1 MRINTNIN
9 SMRTQEYMRQNQAK
23 MSNSMDRLSSGKRI
37 NNASDDA
44 AGLAIATRMR
54 ARENGLGVA
63 ANNTQDGISLI
74 RTADSAMN
82 SVSNIL
88 LRMRDLAN
96 QSANGTN
103 TDANKAA
110 LDKEFSALKDQ
121 IDYISKNTEFND
133 KKLLDGSNNTISIQT
148 LDSNDTNKQIK
159 IQLANTSAVSLNID
173 RLGINGNP
181 AGKPI
186 VSVSQTLIDNAKT
199 DGADQGNATALK
211 SFTYVAST
219 EPEKANER
227 TAAVDKFITNFNAV
241 KSAMNEEDVA
251 NISAAIDTFRSS
263 PGGVSGN
270 TDANMKKIGEAY
282 LKAASPILTDD
293 VTAANGFATALTSLT
308 NTASSGSTPQER
320 TDAVKSFTDEFNKI
334 KGGMSKEAATKI
346 ADAID
351 RFNKV
356 DGSGNSLEAAQAI
369 GKAFLDATTATPTST
384 TGDPSA
390 AIKAIDEALE
400 KIASNRATLGATL
413 NRLDFNVNN
422 LKSQQSSMASAASQV
437 EDADMAKEMSEM
449 TKFKILNE
457 AGISMLSQANQTP
470 QMVSKLLQ

>member
-23 MSNSMDRLSSGKRI
+23 MSNAMDRLSSGKRI

-54 ARENGLGVA
+54 ARESGLGVA

-103 TDANKAA
+103 TNENQAA
-110 LDKEFSALKDQ
+110 LNKEFDALKEQ
-121 IDYISKNTEFND
+121 IDYISTNTEFND
-133 KKLLDGSNNTISIQT
+133 KKLLDGSNKTIAVQT
-148 LDSNDTNKQIK
+148 LDNADTSKQININLSNVSTKELGLNTLSIGTDKVEKTVYEATATSFDTLGKTTGDTKAALDPQVNATMKEFEKVKSFMSADDVKK
-159 IQLANTSAVSLNID
+159 IEAKLDAYTKADDTGSKVAAQNLGKEFANLTKLETTDLKANASGAIASID
-173 RLGINGNP
+173 
-181 AGKPI
+181 
-186 VSVSQTLIDNAKT
+186 
-199 DGADQGNATALK
+199 TALK
-211 SFTYVAST
+211 
-219 EPEKANER
+219 N
-227 TAAVDKFITNFNAV
+227 
-241 KSAMNEEDVA
+241 
-251 NISAAIDTFRSS
+251 
-263 PGGVSGN
+263 
-270 TDANMKKIGEAY
+270 
-282 LKAASPILTDD
+282 
-293 VTAANGFATALTSLT
+293 
-308 NTASSGSTPQER
+308 
-320 TDAVKSFTDEFNKI
+320 
-334 KGGMSKEAATKI
+334 
-346 ADAID
+346 
-351 RFNKV
+351 
-356 DGSGNSLEAAQAI
+356 
-369 GKAFLDATTATPTST
+369 
-384 TGDPSA
+384 
-390 AIKAIDEALE
+390 
-400 KIASNRATLGATL
+400 IASNRATLGATL

-422 LKSQQSSMASAASQV
+422 LKSQSSSMASAASQI